1 MNVWQI
7 PTPRPCLA
15 RFHTDSNFRARPQMI
30 SQELELTYQE
40 PESTNPCPF
49 PGINSFQVY
58 YIYMQ
63 ELKRLGDQVICSA
76 PIVKSQSN
84 MRISYTKG
92 QERGGSGGGEG
103 CEDLKSYKK
112 NNNPNLRGGR
122 EIPTLHN
129 RKAHQKCSSAGH
141 NYFIIGNGSGP
152 NGSCQVVH
160 NPNRVFVSLS
170 KVCLHLAQRLLK
182 VVCHPLCQL
191 NLLICASHESVHN
204 LLTWCPVLKIS
215 KLFCQVTCTCFLSQ
229 FIWFQSMVF
238 F

>member
-1 MNVWQI
+1 LQGFTLI
-7 PTPRPCLA
+7 PTSGQGHKWSPRSWNWPTRSRNPPIPAHSQALTAFRSTTYTCKNWKGLVIRLYA
-15 RFHTDSNFRARPQMI
+15 RHQLWRANLTW
-30 SQELELTYQE
+30 EL
-40 PESTNPCPF
+40 
-49 PGINSFQVY
+49 
-58 YIYMQ
+58 
-63 ELKRLGDQVICSA
+63 VI
-76 PIVKSQSN
+76 Q
-84 MRISYTKG
+84 KG
-92 QERGGSGGGEG
+92 RKEGVVGEG
-103 CEDLKSYKK
+103 RGAKTLRVIKK
-112 NNNPNLRGGR
+112 TIIQTWGGGR

-129 RKAHQKCSSAGH
+129 RKAHQRCSSAGH

-215 KLFCQVTCTCFLSQ
+215 KLFHQVTCTCFLSQ
-229 FIWFQSMVF
+229 FIWFQSMDLKKIKNKKFNIYV
-238 F
+238 